1 METVQELIPLA
12 KELMAQKPSRKLVR
26 LYVLGGVLALF
37 GAVLGLMETLCS
49 PFTAAG
55 RLREREAAVAELQ
68 AAQERKAIRERAL
81 LEKSKQLEA
90 VQGCRAQTNRL
101 HAS

>member
-12 KELMAQKPSRKLVR
+12 KELMAQKPSAKLVR
-26 LYVLGGVLALF
+26 MYVLGGVLALF
-37 GAVLGLMETLCS
+37 GAVLGLMETVCG

-55 RLREREAAVAELQ
+55 RRLEREATPAELRT
-68 AAQERKAIRERAL
+68 ARGEPAPQEQGKP
-81 LEKSKQLEA
+81 LEA
-90 VQGCRAQTNRL
+90 VQGCRALSNRL